1 MAGRRRSN
9 TDGHVPTN
17 SCSRPPAKRPHRT
30 SRHRGRDTCSMS
42 ASQSTVS
49 LPAASEARRRWPTLP
64 IYLARRCCSVRPEYR
79 VLLRNSGSESRTT
92 PGYAHCY
99 RRPPFIRVQETGGV
113 GPFRSVWFSK
123 HGTLL
128 STVQALVE
136 ASEGGYY
143 GERAGERPPRR
154 RESSTVEAGISS
166 FPASFIEGLIFIG
179 KLIE

>member
-99 RRPPFIRVQETGGV
+99 RRPPFIRVQETGGA

-128 STVQALVE
+128 STVQGLVE
-136 ASEGGYY
+136 ASEGGYLAS
-143 GERAGERPPRR
+143 EL
-154 RESSTVEAGISS
+154 ESV
-166 FPASFIEGLIFIG
+166 LHVDVKVQLL
-179 KLIE
+179 KLVFQAFRHLS